1 MIRGNK
7 FFVPYFNVYKIVF
20 AFIMLLAAV
29 KGKSQGLQFNSNDSL
44 LSKRTSYAVFKT
56 EQPTF
61 SGHLYIN
68 FDLSLWDNEHLGY
81 ILNITDTK
89 NNSYSLSSIYNGSP
103 FLNFNIDSKANKIKI
118 PLMPG
123 QLKKRSWMPV
133 KIDIDLKGNSVGILV
148 NGNWYRAGDFG
159 FETTITPKIY
169 FGKNEHYFDVPKMAI
184 RNLAIGDGSKSYTF
198 PLNEWSGKNVYSSE
212 GDDLGVVDNPVWL
225 INESYFWA
233 PRFTR
238 GFREVAGI
246 NFNEATQKLVMFKSD
261 SLISYDVQRNNLS
274 AQAYQNK
281 CPVPLH
287 LGKSIINTRE
297 NKLYSYETLQ
307 APKPAPSIA
316 SLDLNTLKWDITG
329 FGTIKE
335 QRHHHNIFYNNKQ
348 DSIFL
353 FGGYGSYSY
362 YKDFFVYNRKTDT
375 WDKEQFTGDKIMP
388 RFFSGYSQ
396 ADENNAVYIFG
407 GYGNQ
412 SGNQVVGGM
421 HFYDLYRVNLSTHAI
436 KKCWEIKP
444 PAEDFVAANNLIVSS
459 DKKYFYAIC
468 YAHDKPKT
476 SLRLY
481 RFSIKDGSY
490 EAVSG
495 TIPAKGEKIE
505 TDINLFY
512 NHQQETFYCAIQE
525 FTSPDYST
533 VRVYSL
539 ASPPVTEKEYLTSQQ
554 NDAVAGWFS
563 FRMVTSWRA
572 IIFVVVTATGLVIYF
587 RKRKIVKDKSVPTGV
602 DNDLAAVAVRRK
614 EDEKRANA
622 VYLLGEFTVYDKNTR
637 DITYMFSPKIKQL
650 FILILLHSK
659 DETGVV
665 SKKISATLWPDKDIA
680 KTKNI
685 KNVTINHLR
694 GILADIGGIELTFLN
709 DTYCFKLSNELFCD
723 YFAVMD
729 ALKEL
734 HSHPKQTDETI
745 LSHFDLIARGGLLP
759 HTPEAWLD
767 EMRLTYEEALMPE
780 MQPELKRIYEAGD
793 YRKTIEVAR
802 VILNIDPFNDIAIK
816 YKLKALRR
824 TKGIDYAHKI
834 YNDFAD
840 EYEKS
845 MGEVYGVPFEK
856 ICS

>member
-1 MIRGNK
+1 MIRK
-7 FFVPYFNVYKIVF
+7 DKIFVLHFHVYKIVF
-20 AFIMLLAAV
+20 AFILLLAAV
-29 KGKSQGLQFNSNDSL
+29 KGKGQGLQFNSNDSL
-44 LSKRTSYAVFKT
+44 LAKRTSYSVFKT

-81 ILNITDTK
+81 ILNITDAK
-89 NNSYSLSSIYNGSP
+89 NNSYSLSSIYNGAP

-118 PLMPG
+118 PLTTG
-123 QLKKRSWMPV
+123 QLKKRSWVPV
-133 KIDIDLKGNSVGILV
+133 KVDIDLKGNTVGILV
-148 NGNWYRAGDFG
+148 NGKWYRASDFG
-159 FETTITPKIY
+159 FSNIITPKIY

-184 RNLAIGDGSKSYTF
+184 RNLTIGDGNKNYSF
-198 PLNEWSGKNVYSSE
+198 PLNEWSGKNVYSSD
-212 GDDLGVVDNPVWL
+212 GDNLGVVDNPVWL

-238 GFREVAGI
+238 GFREVAGV
-246 NFNEATQKLVMFKSD
+246 NFNEAAQKLIMFKSD

-274 AQAYQNK
+274 GQAYQNK

-297 NKLYSYETLQ
+297 NKLYAYETLK
-307 APKPAPSIA
+307 AAKPAPSIA
-316 SLDLNTLKWDITG
+316 SLDLNTLRWDLTG
-329 FGTIKE
+329 FGTIAE
-335 QRHHHNIFYNNKQ
+335 QRHHHNIFYDNRQ
-348 DSIFL
+348 QQMFL

-362 YKDFFVYNRKTDT
+362 YKDFFTYNAKTDT
-375 WDKEQFTGDKIMP
+375 WDKVQFTGDKIMP

-396 ADENNAVYIFG
+396 ADENNNVYIFG

-421 HFYDLYRVNLSTHAI
+421 HFYDLYCVNLTTHTI

-444 PAEDFVAANNLIVSS
+444 PAEDFVAANNLIISS

-481 RFSIKDGSY
+481 RFSTKDGGY

-495 TIPAKGEKIE
+495 SIPAKGEKIE

-539 ASPPVTEKEYLTSQQ
+539 ASPPVTEKGYLASQQ
-554 NDAVAGWFS
+554 ENAVAGSFS
-563 FRMVTSWRA
+563 FRLVTSLWTIIPLIA
-572 IIFVVVTATGLVIYF
+572 IVTGLIFYF
-587 RKRKIVKDKSVPTGV
+587 KLRKRVKKEQVPI
-602 DNDLAAVAVRRK
+602 DIDSDPAVIAIHRK

-622 VYLLGEFTVYDKNTR
+622 IYLLGEFTVYDKNSR

-650 FILILLHSK
+650 FILVLLHSK

-665 SKKISATLWPDKDIA
+665 SKKISTTLWPDKDVA

-694 GILADIGGIELTFLN
+694 GILADIEGIELTFLN
-709 DTYCFKLSNELFCD
+709 DTYCFKLSDELFCD
-723 YFAVMD
+723 YFVVMD
-729 ALKEL
+729 GINEL
-734 HSHPKQTDETI
+734 HNPAKPADETI
-745 LSHFDLIARGGLLP
+745 LTHFDLIARGGLLQ
-759 HTPEAWLD
+759 HIPETWLD
-767 EMRLTYEEALMPE
+767 GIRLAYEEALMPE
-780 MQPELKRIYEAGD
+780 IQPEVKRIYEAAD

-802 VILNIDPFNDIAIK
+802 VILNIDPFNDVAIK

-834 YNDFAD
+834 YNDFAA